1 MVNLES
7 HRPHQLLLVHTL
19 IFIRTNQT
27 CCLFTNNQNKELK
40 HKLWMVLLRS
50 QKNSINTFVCS
61 QKYHICIWVHNLL
74 QPGSRAARNGERM
87 RKWREND
94 EIEKDSLSTFP
105 HFLFISSLSVHFLYR
120 KLSHFVAKC

>member
-1 MVNLES
+1 
-7 HRPHQLLLVHTL
+7 
-19 IFIRTNQT
+19 
-27 CCLFTNNQNKELK
+27 
-40 HKLWMVLLRS
+40 MVLLRS

-105 HFLFISSLSVHFLYR
+105 HFLFISSLYFHQ